1 MFLAFREIRHQR
13 GRFALI
19 VAVIALIAYL
29 AFFLASLATGLAY
42 SYRSA
47 IDDWE
52 ATSVALTED
61 SNESVTASRLSE
73 DQVKV
78 ATADNDAEPLVV
90 SGVVLKNADSSQ
102 SGRTKVSAFAFGI
115 ERSGFLAPDKVG
127 DGITEGRS
135 IEHPDSEIVVDETVA
150 REGWQVG
157 DKVQLNS
164 NSHTWTIVGFTHN
177 QTFQATPVIFVDE
190 KAFAENPP
198 TDAPMAVN
206 AVVSKPGWSSTQ
218 ADDLSE
224 AGLTTLSSDD
234 FVKTLAGYEAQVLT
248 FGLMIGALVIIAS
261 FALGIFVYVLTLQKR
276 AALGILKARGVP
288 TGYLVCSGAVQT
300 LTLAIVGLAVGLGLT
315 LLTGVVMPDKVPFQ
329 FTWWLY
335 GLVTAAFALFSV
347 LGGLLSVKVI
357 SGIDPVEAI
366 S

>member
-1 MFLAFREIRHQR
+1 MFLALREIRHQR

-29 AFFLASLATGLAY
+29 AFFLASLATGLAH

-47 IDDWE
+47 IDDWD
-52 ATSVALTED
+52 ATSVALTDD
-61 SNESVTASRLSE
+61 SNESVTASRLSK
-73 DQVKV
+73 DQVEV
-78 ATADNDAEPLVV
+78 ATTDNDAEPLVV
-90 SGVVLKNADSSQ
+90 SGVVLKAADSSQ
-102 SGRTKVSAFAFGI
+102 SGRAKVSAFAFGI
-115 ERSGFLAPDKVG
+115 DRFGFLAPEKVG
-127 DGITEGRS
+127 GGITEGRS
-135 IEHPDSEIVVDETVA
+135 IEHPDSEIVVDDTVA

-157 DKVQLNS
+157 DKLQLNS
-164 NSHTWTIVGFTHN
+164 NSHTWTIVGFTHD

-190 KAFAENPP
+190 KALAKEPP
-198 TDAPMAVN
+198 TDAPVAVN
-206 AVVSKPGWSSTQ
+206 AVVSRIGWSPSQ
-218 ADDLSE
+218 ARDLGQAE
-224 AGLTTLSSDD
+224 LTTLSSDD
-234 FVKTLAGYEAQVLT
+234 FVKNLAGYDAHALT

-288 TGYLVCSGAVQT
+288 TSYLVRSGAIQT
-300 LTLAIVGLAVGLGLT
+300 LLLALVGLAVGLALT
-315 LLTGVVMPDKVPFQ
+315 LLTGTVLPDKVPFQ

-335 GLVTAAFALFSV
+335 GITTAVFALFSV
-347 LGGLLSVKVI
+347 IGGLLSVKVI